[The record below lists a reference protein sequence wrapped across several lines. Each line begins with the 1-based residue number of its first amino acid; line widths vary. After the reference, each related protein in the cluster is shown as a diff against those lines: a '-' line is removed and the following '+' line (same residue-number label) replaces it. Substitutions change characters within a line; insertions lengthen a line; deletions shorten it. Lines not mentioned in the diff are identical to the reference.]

1 MKVVKFGGSSLASG
15 NSVDKALSII
25 NADPERQVVVVSAPG
40 KRTED
45 DIKVTD
51 LMITYAYMSLRSNNY
66 QDIATRIFKR
76 YELIAQYF
84 ELPEAELEDI
94 KQLLLT
100 LPKLSYPNNDYRMAT
115 FKAHGERLNAILIAK
130 ILNHQGIKARFLE
143 PKDVGLI
150 VTGTSNNAEV
160 NPETYVNLKRIK
172 AAKDEKI
179 IFPGFYGITPS
190 GHIATFSRGGSDI
203 TGAILARGLNAD
215 LYENFTDVDA
225 IFSANPHIV
234 DQPKP
239 ISRNAGTILC
249 GIFRLSR

>member
-115 FKAHGERLNAILIAK
+115 
-130 ILNHQGIKARFLE
+130 
-143 PKDVGLI
+143 
-150 VTGTSNNAEV
+150 
-160 NPETYVNLKRIK
+160 LKH
-172 AAKDEKI
+172 
-179 IFPGFYGITPS
+179 T
-190 GHIATFSRGGSDI
+190 
-203 TGAILARGLNAD
+203 
-215 LYENFTDVDA
+215 ENVLMQF
-225 IFSANPHIV
+225 
-234 DQPKP
+234 
-239 ISRNAGTILC
+239 
-249 GIFRLSR
+249 